1 MNARPYCPV
10 RWGNAQ
16 CILFQGHNG
25 DHEYGPAPSSEARHS
40 CRLVQTAE
48 NLQAACSLFCVG
60 SPSAAPIY
68 LLVLEAP
75 PLGGSGHPVAFPVVG
90 HDAFERASELFDG
103 FAGRYIKGGRP

>member
-1 MNARPYCPV
+1 MNACEACA
-10 RWGNAQ
+10 GNVAPGKV
-16 CILFQGHNG
+16 CYACGLRGAG
-25 DHEYGPAPSSEARHS
+25 ELAPAPSSEARHS

-103 FAGRYIKGGRP
+103 FAARYIKGGRP